1 MIKIIIAILVFISVL
16 GIYNKIQERRE
27 AKKIMDEVK
36 KQLDYHKR
44 PSPATFDDSRR
55 GVR

>member
-1 MIKIIIAILVFISVL
+1 MIKIIIAILAFISVL

-44 PSPATFDDSRR
+44 PSSATFDDSRG

>member
-44 PSPATFDDSRR
+44 SSSATFDDSRR